1 MNSIENET
9 DGHDEPVTEVI
20 IPGYDIPSWSNNVLD
35 DEPDTEVIIPW
46 DDIPSWS
53 NNVLDD
59 EPDIEVI
66 TPVLPY

>member
-1 MNSIENET
+1 MNSIENGT
-9 DGHDEPVTEVI
+9 DRHDEPVTEVI
-20 IPGYDIPSWSNNVLD
+20 IPGYDS
-35 DEPDTEVIIPW
+35 
-46 DDIPSWS
+46 PSWS